1 MAKLYNIS
9 KNRTHAPDKKIGE
22 KYIRG
27 KRFYT
32 DIDMAIIKHDT
43 AVHNSNIK
51 REIIEKKGT
60 YLVYE
65 CGCGGEGCFLHVE
78 R

>member
-1 MAKLYNIS
+1 MKLDYVG
-9 KNRTHAPDKKIGE
+9 KNRPHAKDRVVDG

-32 DIDMAIIKHDT
+32 SVDMAIIKHDI
-43 AVHNSNIK
+43 AAHNSMINRK
-51 REIIEKKGT
+51 KVEKKGR
-60 YLVYE
+60 YLIYE

-78 R
+78 IN